1 MLLCIRMD
9 KMLYL
14 ERLHINCYKNVTFD
28 TTHALF
34 YNTISLCNITN
45 IYFND
50 NFSRNTI
57 VKFKT
62 TFGSNKEIF
71 FSRSRADNDEFVAE
85 VAASDAQ
92 NVD

>member
-1 MLLCIRMD
+1 MPFSIMQFLC
-9 KMLYL
+9 
-14 ERLHINCYKNVTFD
+14 V
-28 TTHALF
+28 
-34 YNTISLCNITN
+34 ISQN

-50 NFSRNTI
+50 NFSRDTI

>member
-1 MLLCIRMD
+1 MPFSI
-9 KMLYL
+9 
-14 ERLHINCYKNVTFD
+14 IQF
-28 TTHALF
+28 LF
-34 YNTISLCNITN
+34 VISQIS
-45 IYFND
+45 ISMIIFPA
-50 NFSRNTI
+50 I

>member
-28 TTHALF
+28 TFHALF

-57 VKFKT
+57 VKFKLHLEVI
-62 TFGSNKEIF
+62 KKYF